1 MTLMPTS
8 WIFCLLPLGWS
19 KDKLYSCANKL
30 GYIMAKKL
38 NSVGKPSN
46 PFQLRKHGSD
56 PTSDLGPFI
65 TINYPKLPTTLS
77 DEARKIFQ

>member
-1 MTLMPTS
+1 
-8 WIFCLLPLGWS
+8 
-19 KDKLYSCANKL
+19 
-30 GYIMAKKL
+30 MAKKL